1 MNQAGKTA
9 CGVAV
14 VLAALAGTSGCSS
27 AGTSGQQP
35 PTTAPTISPPRQPPD
50 PTPELQKQLGD
61 AVTRYEQVNN
71 AVYSNPRQDLSVVD
85 TVATGQGA
93 DSLKSQARQV
103 ADQHLTVTGAI
114 KVIRVSV
121 VRVDPD
127 PPVPSAPAT
136 ATVKACN
143 DVSTTTV
150 TTPDGKSDVDPKR
163 GPQTQT
169 VLALTNPTPSNPAT
183 WLVATSELATSPCDP
198 T

>member
-1 MNQAGKTA
+1 MRITICAIA
-9 CGVAV
+9 CAAVAASV
-14 VLAALAGTSGCSS
+14 GGCGS
-27 AGTSGQQP
+27 ASNTGQQ
-35 PTTAPTISPPRQPPD
+35 APTAATTLSLPRQPPD
-50 PTPELQKQLGD
+50 ATPELQKQLSD

-71 AVYSNPRQDLSVVD
+71 EVYSNPRQDLSVVD

-183 WLVATSELATSPCDP
+183 WLVAMSELATSPCDP